1 MWNDFVSIINGR
13 NQNKKAFKTDGEDV
27 CCECLFAWM
36 EMVLPSFPFLLFLF
50 LEKKKRKRKAEK
62 KEPKKR
68 IKEKDKKRDIPSLS
82 HHILSIHQSACR
94 RQAY

>member
-1 MWNDFVSIINGR
+1 MSFCVDGNGTS
-13 NQNKKAFKTDGEDV
+13 F
-27 CCECLFAWM
+27 LSLSS
-36 EMVLPSFPFLLFLF
+36 LPLPR
-50 LEKKKRKRKAEK
+50 EKKRKRKAEK

-68 IKEKDKKRDIPSLS
+68 IKDKDKKRDIPSLS